1 MLLPLFGRLKFEEL
15 FAKFNN
21 VYQTGLYGRSLNIW
35 DWQKHERIQT
45 IDLGNEGLIPLE
57 IRFLHDPEALE
68 GYVGAALSSNIFRYF
83 RKQVRLK

>member
-1 MLLPLFGRLKFEEL
+1 L

-57 IRFLHDPEALE
+57 IRFLHDPEALDIKPN
-68 GYVGAALSSNIFRYF
+68 VCDAILSNNKTNNTIISNWHNDIYY
-83 RKQVRLK
+83 